1 MSLFN
6 FRFNDMSLTRRV
18 WAVMIFN
25 GLAMLAVM
33 ATSGW
38 GLYQARSSLDIVHS
52 QRMAAAEQASQLT
65 QEYYNLRLHMLLS
78 FQHDPQS
85 ALYSLHGHDLSDHTS
100 VYQQTETAWRKH
112 QQTLQSRTLDAEE
125 TRLLAE
131 VTQRQNAWFAKVKNA
146 VDRVHAGNFS
156 PDSMQDFLVAGRTEG
171 DALQVALVNLQQY
184 QSMKADEA
192 VSDAEARYYQ
202 ALLIFALVALF
213 VILPGIFL
221 MFCSMKRLSRGFGRA
236 VQAAQAI
243 ASGDLAYAD
252 HDKGRDE
259 IGVLITQMRNMRD
272 HLNSLIQRIVSGANS
287 VSTAADE
294 VAHGTQDLSA
304 RTEQQAAAL
313 EQTSAGSEELNSTVL
328 QNADNAAEVDRMA
341 IATSQ
346 LAERGGVV
354 TNNAVTTMEEIRQA
368 SEKIGEIVNIIDGIA
383 FQTNILAL
391 NAAVEAAR
399 AGEAGK
405 GFAVVAGEVR
415 ALAQRSASA
424 AQEIKQVIQ
433 ESVDGI
439 RKGSEEVSE
448 VGVAMNEIV
457 ESFRHMTT
465 LIGEIANAS
474 KEQALG
480 LQQINEAVNH
490 MDSTTQR
497 NAMLVESTLHTSEL
511 LQREAGTFRSL
522 VSTFRLSQEAA
533 GLSYQPA
540 YEDIPEVPDTR
551 PRLGLPA

>member
-1 MSLFN
+1 MRLFN

-18 WAVMIFN
+18 WAVMVIN
-25 GLAMLAVM
+25 GLAMLAIM
-33 ATSGW
+33 AVSGW
-38 GLYQARSSLDIVHS
+38 GLFQARSSLDILHS
-52 QRMAAAEQASQLT
+52 ERMAAAEQASEMV
-65 QEYYNLRLHMLLS
+65 QEFYDLRLNILLS

-85 ALYSLHGHDLSDHTS
+85 VLYSLHGHDITDHTS
-100 VYQQTETAWRKH
+100 VFTRTEQAWATH
-112 QQTLQSRTLDAEE
+112 FQTLYAREPDDREIQ
-125 TRLLAE
+125 LLGVVA
-131 VTQRQNAWFAKVKNA
+131 QRQSEWLAKARAA
-146 VDRVHAGNFS
+146 VDRVHAGDFS
-156 PDSMQDFLVAGRTEG
+156 PASMQAFLVAGRTEG
-171 DALQVALVNLQQY
+171 DALLESLTSLQQF
-184 QSMKADEA
+184 QSARADEA
-192 VSDAEARYYQ
+192 VSEADARFIQ
-202 ALLIFALVALF
+202 ALIAFGLVVVF
-213 VILPGIFL
+213 VILPGIVL
-221 MFCSMKRLSRGFGRA
+221 MFCTMRRLSRGFGRA

-243 ASGDLAYAD
+243 AGGDLSYTDQDAA
-252 HDKGRDE
+252 RDE
-259 IGVLITQMRNMRD
+259 IGVLLTQMRSMRD
-272 HLNSLIQRIVSGANS
+272 HLSSLIRRIVAGADT
-287 VSTAADE
+287 VSRAADE
-294 VAHGTQDLSA
+294 VAHDTQDLSA

-313 EQTSAGSEELNSTVL
+313 EQTSAGSEELNSTVH

-354 TNNAVTTMEEIRQA
+354 TNNAVSTMEEIRQA

-433 ESVDGI
+433 ESVEGI
-439 RKGSEEVSE
+439 RKGSDEVSE
-448 VGVAMNEIV
+448 VGVAMGEIV
-457 ESFRHMTT
+457 QSFRHMTT

-490 MDSTTQR
+490 MDATTQR
-497 NAMLVESTLHTSEL
+497 NAMLVEATLRTSEQ
-511 LQREAGTFRSL
+511 LQREASTFRSL
-522 VSTFRLSQEAA
+522 VATFQLAAEPA
-533 GLSYQPA
+533 GLSYRREAEDEPLMPGPA
-540 YEDIPEVPDTR
+540 LP
-551 PRLGLPA
+551 LGLPA

>member
-1 MSLFN
+1 MSIR
-6 FRFNDMSLTRRV
+6 FRFNDLSLTRRV
-18 WAVMIFN
+18 WAVMIIN

-33 ATSGW
+33 GVSAL
-38 GLYQARSSLDIVHS
+38 GLFNARSSLAIVHS
-52 QRMAAAEQASQLT
+52 ERMAATEKASHMI
-65 QEYYNLRLHMLLS
+65 QEFYDLRLNILLS

-85 ALYSLHGHDLSDHTS
+85 VLYSLHGHDIAAHTDVLTHTEQAWARHLADLSSRHPEGREKEL
-100 VYQQTETAWRKH
+100 TEHVAQKQSAWLEKAR
-112 QQTLQSRTLDAEE
+112 A
-125 TRLLAE
+125 
-131 VTQRQNAWFAKVKNA
+131 A
-146 VDRVHAGNFS
+146 VDRVTAGDFS
-156 PDSMQDFLVAGRTEG
+156 PDSMQAFLVAGRTEG
-171 DALQVALVNLQQY
+171 DALLASLVELQRHQNV
-184 QSMKADEA
+184 MANEA
-192 VSDAEARYYQ
+192 VSEAEARFHQ
-202 ALLIFALVALF
+202 ALALF
-213 VILPGIFL
+213 GLVMVLVILPGIFL
-221 MFCSMKRLSRGFGRA
+221 MFFTMRRLSVGFRRA
-236 VQAAQAI
+236 VSAAEAI
-243 ASGDLAYAD
+243 AGGDLSHREKDDA
-252 HDKGRDE
+252 RDE
-259 IGVLITQMRNMRD
+259 IGVLISQMHSMSLS
-272 HLNSLIQRIVSGANS
+272 LNDLIRRIVTGADT
-287 VSTAADE
+287 VSKAADE

-313 EQTSAGSEELNSTVL
+313 EETSAGTEELNSTVH

-341 IATSQ
+341 LATSQ

-354 TNNAVTTMEEIRQA
+354 THNAVTTMEEIRQA

-399 AGEAGK
+399 AGESGR

-439 RKGSEEVSE
+439 RKGSDEVAE

-480 LQQINEAVNH
+480 LEQINLAVNH
-490 MDSTTQR
+490 MDTTTQR
-497 NAMLVESTLHTSEL
+497 NALLVETTLHTSEQ
-511 LQREAGTFRSL
+511 LQREATTFRSL
-522 VSTFRLSQEAA
+522 VATFRLAA
-533 GLSYQPA
+533 EPVDVSPESHPRPA
-540 YEDIPEVPDTR
+540 T
-551 PRLGLPA
+551 PALLAS